1 MEKEKNLVNEAM
13 KKVSSEVKES
23 PKTEQAKPQPQVT
36 NVVNKPITPTVTIKF
51 RGLKTVVE
59 RKIFVNVQE
68 APDGLIFN
76 FANGMHLVYSNQHL
90 HSANKIRVTAA
101 TNAFLGSSNTTGS
114 LIIDLDNLNKPVR
127 VNL

>member
-1 MEKEKNLVNEAM
+1 MEEKNLVKEVM
-13 KKVSSEVKES
+13 KKAVSEVKET
-23 PKTEQAKPQPQVT
+23 PKPVQPQVT
-36 NVVNKPITPTVTIKF
+36 NVVNKPIRPTVTIKF
-51 RGLKTVVE
+51 RGLETTVD

-76 FANGMHLVYSNQHL
+76 FANGMHLVLTAQHM
-90 HSANKIRVTAA
+90 HSSNKIRVTAA
-101 TNAFLGSSNTTGS
+101 TNAFLASSNTTGS